1 MMNWYNGFDT
11 LNDKEYN
18 DLMEEMEMNN
28 LQDELAAKNA
38 ADYFENEL
46 ELDGAGALS
55 PSFYLLNVCKKES
68 RARNLQTLNLT
79 SRPSH
84 GIIKSRKRKGD
95 QNNEDAEC
103 HR

>member
-1 MMNWYNGFDT
+1 MMNYFNGFDT

-46 ELDGAGALS
+46 ERDGEG
-55 PSFYLLNVCKKES
+55 
-68 RARNLQTLNLT
+68 R
-79 SRPSH
+79 
-84 GIIKSRKRKGD
+84 
-95 QNNEDAEC
+95 
-103 HR
+103 